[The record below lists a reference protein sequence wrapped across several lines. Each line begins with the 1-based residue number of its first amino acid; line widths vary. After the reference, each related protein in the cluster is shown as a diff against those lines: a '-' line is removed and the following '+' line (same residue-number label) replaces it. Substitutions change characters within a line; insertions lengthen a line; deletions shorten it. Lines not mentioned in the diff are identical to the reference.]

1 MKDKKSFLIYC
12 DLIHTVNK
20 MPDDKAGLLFKHL
33 LAYVNDLNPITDDL
47 IVELT
52 FEPIKQQLKRD
63 LKTWNESKEIKSL
76 AGIMGNLKRWHP
88 DLHQK
93 VIDNELSMN
102 EAKVIADN
110 RKASHTDNVQSHPIA
125 NIAVTDTVTV
135 NVNDKVKDINKNNNS
150 FDETSSS
157 KNKPLVKKEPSLYV
171 KCMDAYNSFIL
182 SDVGIPAKIDG
193 QEGKALK
200 AIIAYLKTAST
211 DKTDEGVLK
220 SFSFVLENK
229 SRWDSFHQSQLKL
242 SQINSNII
250 NILKSIKNGKSSNSI
265 KDFDAHSALERI
277 NERIKQQGAK
287 PV

>member
-1 MKDKKSFLIYC
+1 
-12 DLIHTVNK
+12 
-20 MPDDKAGLLFKHL
+20 
-33 LAYVNDLNPITDDL
+33 
-47 IVELT
+47 
-52 FEPIKQQLKRD
+52 
-63 LKTWNESKEIKSL
+63 
-76 AGIMGNLKRWHP
+76 
-88 DLHQK
+88 
-93 VIDNELSMN
+93 
-102 EAKVIADN
+102 
-110 RKASHTDNVQSHPIA
+110 
-125 NIAVTDTVTV
+125 
-135 NVNDKVKDINKNNNS
+135 
-150 FDETSSS
+150 
-157 KNKPLVKKEPSLYV
+157 
-171 KCMDAYNSFIL
+171 MDAYNSFIL